1 VKASHRTFVG
11 GAFGA
16 LAAAGV
22 AASGAYACHSIWQ
35 VQFSVAGDQVPRGT
49 LVRAEGTGFNEGQ
62 TMRVHIG
69 NRQDPGPVVA
79 TGVAKL
85 ELDPSTGKDRPVA
98 RAEVTIPASTALGD
112 YIVYVLPNEATTFDG
127 AGKRTFTITKAPGE
141 PAGDGGDQVVG
152 GGGDQVVGGGGDQ
165 VVGGGGDQV
174 VGGGGEQLVGGGG
187 RVDEAAGDDK
197 AGLPGG
203 GSRTDRDRAAPP
215 APEAGVPGSPAVP
228 APTPAPAAGASATG
242 PGGPDG
248 SGAAAV
254 RLPAPIPSSR
264 SGAPAAGD
272 LWTAMEAEASPSLL
286 DAGAPASE
294 RSSTPVGAILL
305 GFGGVALVG
314 VALAAGRRRLAVVR
328 RR

>member
-1 VKASHRTFVG
+1 MKASHRTFVG

-152 GGGDQVVGGGGDQ
+152 GGGDQVVGGGG
-165 VVGGGGDQV
+165 
-174 VGGGGEQLVGGGG
+174 